1 VKRTNSLA
9 GDFEECRRK
18 LRSLQSFGLRD
29 VVRMHPDDV
38 IALKAW
44 VMAKRRYEREHGTTG
59 REGYVHGGMPG

>member
-1 VKRTNSLA
+1 MYPVA
-9 GDFEECRRK
+9 GDSERLGRE

-44 VMAKRRYEREHGTTG
+44 VLAKRLYERQLSTSYEDKF
-59 REGYVHGGMPG
+59 VHSYMAG